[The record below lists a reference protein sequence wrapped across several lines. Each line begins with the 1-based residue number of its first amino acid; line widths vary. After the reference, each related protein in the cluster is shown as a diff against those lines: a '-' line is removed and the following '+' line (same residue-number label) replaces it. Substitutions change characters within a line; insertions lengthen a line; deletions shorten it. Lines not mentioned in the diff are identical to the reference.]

1 MHLRKLANSF
11 AHLCFFC
18 SLSFTLMSFT
28 DGKSTTSGD
37 PKKDS
42 ISLAKNFKTL
52 FPSTLVPDLTISIP
66 LNPIVTPF
74 VTSFLS
80 KQSNNYTQM
89 KVWGKSYFD
98 LFDRILT
105 ENNIPNQLKYLSV
118 IESNLKPA
126 LISSAGAVGPWQLM
140 SSVARSYG
148 LRTGKIDDRKDFTKS
163 TKVAAQML
171 SSLYKSLGDWL
182 LVIAAYNAGEGRV
195 RQAIKEAHSN
205 DYWNI
210 QKYLPLET
218 RNHVKKF
225 IATHFFFEGG
235 GSVATM
241 TNDEIKTNSSKAL
254 EQSNNEF
261 SDKVENGNDLKSVEI
276 QGRYNSTLM
285 AKYLQMDIAYFNRI
299 NPGLNE
305 ALNRGTSYNLNLPSD
320 KVALFT
326 DLRQEI
332 LKESIELLMINSS
345 LIGKQ

>member
-18 SLSFTLMSFT
+18 SLSISLMSFT
-28 DGKSTTSGD
+28 DGKTITSGD

-42 ISLAKNFKTL
+42 VSLAKNSKSL
-52 FPSTLVPDLTISIP
+52 FSSTLIPDLAISIP

-80 KQSNNYTQM
+80 KQSSSYTRM

-118 IESNLKPA
+118 IESNLKPS

-140 SSVARSYG
+140 SSVAKSYG
-148 LRTGKIDDRKDFTKS
+148 LRTGRIDDRKDFTKS

-171 SSLYKSLGDWL
+171 SSLYQNLGDWL

-195 RQAIKEAHSN
+195 KQAMKQAHSN
-205 DYWNI
+205 NYWTI

-225 IATHFFFEGG
+225 IATHFFFEGS
-235 GSVATM
+235 GSIATM
-241 TNDEIKTNSSKAL
+241 TNDEIKNNGVDLGKSNT
-254 EQSNNEF
+254 EQSNNE
-261 SDKVENGNDLKSVEI
+261 ENDNDFKSVEI
-276 QGRYNSTLM
+276 QGKYNSTLM
-285 AKYLQMDIAYFNRI
+285 AKYLQIDVAYLNKI

-305 ALNRGTSYNLNLPSD
+305 ALNRGVTYSLKLPSN
-320 KVALFT
+320 KMILFANS
-326 DLRQEI
+326 RQQI
-332 LKESIELLMINSS
+332 LKESVQLLMINSS